1 MKSFKTII
9 TICCILF
16 KGIGILLQ
24 QCNAMFEKWLL
35 EKDDRVTGLLTMRVT
50 LGLRMLLFLM
60 KLPMAID
67 VDMKLQTALIDIYT
81 YSFTQMASNIRIGC
95 GMPFDSA

>member
-1 MKSFKTII
+1 
-9 TICCILF
+9 
-16 KGIGILLQ
+16 
-24 QCNAMFEKWLL
+24 MFEKWLL
-35 EKDDRVTGLLTMRVT
+35 EKDDRVTGLLTTRVT